1 VPAGRRAVAAIDH
14 DGHMAVR
21 FDRLWLG
28 VAAGTWVLTMVAG
41 CGSSALT
48 NTAPTNP
55 PAPATNTAPTAG
67 HAVANAVTKLNLISQ
82 DGCQTDPPDQ
92 VYPVCDR
99 FLAELRSAVNTV
111 RNGSA
116 QLSAGAAVQATSA
129 GILSAADAFD
139 RDGCGGG
146 PYASGPENAAT
157 CTGDLGHVRAGLST
171 LIEQTR
177 GVAGS

>member
-1 VPAGRRAVAAIDH
+1 
-14 DGHMAVR
+14 MAVR
-21 FDRLWLG
+21 LDRLWLG

-48 NTAPTNP
+48 NTAP
-55 PAPATNTAPTAG
+55 ANTAPPTANATPTAG

-82 DGCQTDPPDQ
+82 DGCQISPPDQ

-99 FLAELRSAVNTV
+99 YLAELRSAVNTV

-116 QLSAGAAVQATSA
+116 QLPNGPAVQTTSA
-129 GILSAADAFD
+129 GILAAADTFD
-139 RDGCGGG
+139 RDGCGSG
-146 PYASGPENAAT
+146 PYASGPENAAI
-157 CTGDLGHVRAGLST
+157 CTADLGHVRAGLST